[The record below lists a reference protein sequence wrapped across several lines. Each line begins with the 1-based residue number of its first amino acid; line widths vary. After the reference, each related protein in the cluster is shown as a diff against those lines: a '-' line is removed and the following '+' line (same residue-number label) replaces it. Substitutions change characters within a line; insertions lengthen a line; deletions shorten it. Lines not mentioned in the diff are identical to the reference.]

1 MASYFVARPAQPDGV
16 HAVHDRSR
24 CPPASLPGEPAM
36 EYLGEFMEAAQ
47 ALVVARVRYPHAR
60 GCACCGR
67 ANAVGLAAPRS
78 QVAPALTPLRS

>member
-1 MASYFVARPAQPDGV
+1 MPSYYVACHAQPDGI

-24 CPPASLPGEPAM
+24 CPPGCFPGERAS

-60 GCACCGR
+60 GCPCCDP
-67 ANAVGLAAPRS
+67 ASVQALASLRPQPRLI
-78 QVAPALTPLRS
+78 ALRS